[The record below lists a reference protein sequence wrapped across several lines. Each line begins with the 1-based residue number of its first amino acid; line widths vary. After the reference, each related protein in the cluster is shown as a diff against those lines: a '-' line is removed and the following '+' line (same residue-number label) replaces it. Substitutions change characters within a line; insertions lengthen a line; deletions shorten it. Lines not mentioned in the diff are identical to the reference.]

1 MKRLR
6 AAARPTALVLLVG
19 VTLAPAVAARADDAL
34 GRLPALPSGAVRVF
48 LVRHGQALSNL
59 DPAPSLPPAELDHLT
74 PLGERQAEAAG
85 RALVARGVASV
96 LTSPAGRA
104 RETAESL
111 SRGLGLAPP
120 GIDPRLRPKEP
131 GESVVVVGDRVDHL
145 VRALARSRRGTGVVL
160 VAHGEVLAAYLDRFR
175 GASAPRRDP
184 KSLATVSITV
194 VDVAPTGRATV
205 RLENHGPAVP

>member
-131 GESVVVVGDRVDHL
+131 GESVAVVGDRVDHL

-160 VAHGEVLAAYLDRFR
+160 VAHGEVLTAYLDRFR

-184 KSLATVSITV
+184 KSLATGSITV

>member
-6 AAARPTALVLLVG
+6 AAARPTALVLLIG

-131 GESVVVVGDRVDHL
+131 GESVAVVGDRVDHL

-184 KSLATVSITV
+184 KSLATGSITV

>member
-184 KSLATVSITV
+184 KSLATGSITV

>member
-131 GESVVVVGDRVDHL
+131 GESVAVVGDRVDHL

-184 KSLATVSITV
+184 KSLATGSITV

>member
-1 MKRLR
+1 MTRLR
-6 AAARPTALVLLVG
+6 AVARLTAPVLLLG
-19 VTLAPAVAARADDAL
+19 VTLVPAVAARADDAL
-34 GRLPALPSGAVRVF
+34 GGLPSLPSGAVRVF

-59 DPAPSLPPAELDHLT
+59 DPVPSLPPAGLDHLT
-74 PLGERQAEAAG
+74 TLGTRQAEAAG

-184 KSLATVSITV
+184 KSLATGSITV